1 MLLGLWASSGWSC
14 LNGLFIRRTESESG
28 ALLQNEHS
36 DTLDHKIRAK
46 RLPVPLS
53 EDTYKPTH
61 QKAVWDHE
69 WSHKSLRP
77 IIFFRKGHRLF
88 PVSILSYTMALNGLS
103 GPTPSPSLSRS
114 GFGSLLMLAVLFC
127 SWSKGRVLW
136 FFLLSP
142 LCLELSQ
149 TLMP

>member
-1 MLLGLWASSGWSC
+1 MVCLLGGQKVSVK
-14 LNGLFIRRTESESG
+14 ESESG

-36 DTLDHKIRAK
+36 DTLDHSIRGK

-103 GPTPSPSLSRS
+103 GQLPALPCPGQDLDLFLCWQFCFAVEARE
-114 GFGSLLMLAVLFC
+114 GSSDFFAV
-127 SWSKGRVLW
+127 SS
-136 FFLLSP
+136 
-142 LCLELSQ
+142 
-149 TLMP
+149 MPWTFSDTDAIEKKTF